1 MLPTPTQGPPTL
13 PPPPYSHFTHLSSP
27 LNTMY
32 PNLPVKIQ
40 AHRAVIRETALT
52 PSHPENAR
60 QHTTSFP
67 PLPTYETR
75 VQRPTK
81 QVWHETSNSN
91 NILTINY
98 HTNKH
103 IETSSPFR
111 DEAPSGS
118 TSASPK
124 STELDAQTN
133 CYNFL
138 RESNKHTDK
147 VSKVSTREGS

>member
-1 MLPTPTQGPPTL
+1 
-13 PPPPYSHFTHLSSP
+13 
-27 LNTMY
+27 MY

-133 CYNFL
+133 YYNFL

-147 VSKVSTREGS
+147 VSKVSTREGG